1 MKNAMEYS
9 ENTSENTIAIRDES
23 IRLGQ
28 ALKLAGIAQTGIEAK
43 IMITSGQVLV
53 NGETEERRGRKLR
66 GGDTVEAAAG
76 QWRFSV
82 KSGQQR

>member
-1 MKNAMEYS
+1 MGNT
-9 ENTSENTIAIRDES
+9 ENIIEIRDEY

-43 IMITSGQVLV
+43 IMITSGEVLV

-66 GGDTVEAAAG
+66 DGDRVEGAAR

-82 KSGQQR
+82 KAGRASE